1 MYSDNVIKLKKAN
14 ENIVIFVCET
24 PGRRE
29 WRLASIL
36 KGRGYKIFLFYR
48 FGDVYQGDNYLKVI
62 KYDTPFQLI
71 YMMAYLDGQIE
82 KITFH
87 LFSNMGDWTSL
98 LLTVSKGLK
107 RLGNIHVILD
117 YYDLVGGLSKVNSI
131 LKAQFFLDRVLQALS
146 IKYCDGLCVRDLQ
159 YSYLKRVEPRFN
171 SKRYLKPLVY
181 VPNIIIEKDL
191 IRAGTTKS
199 ITKKN

>member
-1 MYSDNVIKLKKAN
+1 MKKSFLNKYRRNLFLVFDLLRILASFFSKGGAIFSNNHRVFGRVYSGNVIKLKKAN

-24 PGRRE
+24 PSRRE

-131 LKAQFFLDRVLQALS
+131 LKAQFFGSCFAS
-146 IKYCDGLCVRDLQ
+146 IINKIL
-159 YSYLKRVEPRFN
+159 
-171 SKRYLKPLVY
+171 
-181 VPNIIIEKDL
+181 
-191 IRAGTTKS
+191 
-199 ITKKN
+199 